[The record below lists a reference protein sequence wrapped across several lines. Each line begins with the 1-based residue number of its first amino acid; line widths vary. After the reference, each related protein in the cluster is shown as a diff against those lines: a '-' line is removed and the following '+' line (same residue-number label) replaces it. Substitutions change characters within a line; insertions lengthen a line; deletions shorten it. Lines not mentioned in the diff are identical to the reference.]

1 MAFNLTEFIALVAHM
16 DNMLSA
22 ASRADDGVVS
32 ITLDPSAFN
41 LVAQARYGAGGVMKG
56 ANRLEIAGIIVRKDH
71 GLKDTTQPEIKKR
84 AG

>member
-22 ASRADDGVVS
+22 AARTDDGVVS

-41 LVAQARYGAGGVMKG
+41 LVAQARYSGVKKG
-56 ANRLEIAGIIVRKDH
+56 LNRIELAGIIIRKDH
-71 GLKDTTQPEIKKR
+71 GLNDKTQPEIKKR